1 MYIFKVLSVDIVMTF
16 LFIDLTVR
24 NLSKHNN
31 VDNLK
36 NDEYELRIHI
46 EQLRVF

>member
-1 MYIFKVLSVDIVMTF
+1 MAMTF
-16 LFIDLTVR
+16 LFIGFTVR
-24 NLSKHNN
+24 NLFKHNN
-31 VDNLK
+31 VDNLI